1 MIVVAVLALTIFHPG
16 YCFPRLAGQQRK
28 KASLELE
35 SVDGSDGVL
44 AERKI
49 RERQES
55 E

>member
-16 YCFPRLAGQQRK
+16 YCFPRLAGQQRQ

-35 SVDGSDGVL
+35 S

-49 RERQES
+49 REREES